1 MNIAYNIQPQICG
14 IPKIQLWHLMRAYR
28 ISRCFVE
35 RSYQCYS
42 YALHCTVL
50 YCTDKKKYV
59 TQWFLI
65 KSASA
70 SNGNTFWQ
78 PHKIATYTQQHQL
91 LVVFCYKKTRFI
103 WHISTIKKSVRQ
115 RETRIQPNA
124 HEIVQCNFLVRP
136 FVSLY
141 FFFFFFIRYF
151 YWFSPLS
158 SSIVLIPSIMKCV
171 SIDNS
176 KRNFSHSICLCIH
189 VGTINAQFC
198 LLCFQL

>member
-28 ISRCFVE
+28 MGRCFVE

-103 WHISTIKKSVRQ
+103 WHISTIKKVSASVKHAYNQ
-115 RETRIQPNA
+115 TRTRLSNVI
-124 HEIVQCNFLVRP
+124 FL
-136 FVSLY
+136 FVLSFRYIFLL
-141 FFFFFFIRYF
+141 FFIRYF

-189 VGTINAQFC
+189 VGTINAQFWI
-198 LLCFQL
+198 LCFQL

>member
-28 ISRCFVE
+28 MGRCFAE

-103 WHISTIKKSVRQ
+103 WHISTIKKVSASVKHAYNQ
-115 RETRIQPNA
+115 TRTRLSNVI
-124 HEIVQCNFLVRP
+124 FL
-136 FVSLY
+136 FVLSFRY
-141 FFFFFFIRYF
+141 IFSSFFLFDIFTGSRHFLHQL
-151 YWFSPLS
+151 FSFR
-158 SSIVLIPSIMKCV
+158 V
-171 SIDNS
+171 
-176 KRNFSHSICLCIH
+176 
-189 VGTINAQFC
+189 
-198 LLCFQL
+198 